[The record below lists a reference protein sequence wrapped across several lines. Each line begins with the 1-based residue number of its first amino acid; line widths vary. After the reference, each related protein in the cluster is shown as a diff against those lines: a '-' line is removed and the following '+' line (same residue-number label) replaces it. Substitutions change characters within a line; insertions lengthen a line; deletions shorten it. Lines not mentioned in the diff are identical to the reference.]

1 MIWVEPFAGTLA
13 VWTALHLGRP
23 MPPIA
28 YMGSKRR
35 FAAAILG
42 ALRLSPGQ
50 GARGLVAADPGPWG
64 RCWSIL
70 STPAGVAAVAQELL
84 AWEGREIRGLWAEL
98 VERPLAPGWTDPSAP
113 ITPQD
118 VATYLILQGRA
129 AGNVP
134 IYARPA
140 GWRAHQGNGG
150 EDRYEDRVRQ
160 THASRW
166 VGHFGSSGQKEQAAR
181 EKGKS
186 HGRIGGLLSP
196 ATVARRILHLHLHP
210 WRSFSLHRRADEIP
224 IPRDASEYRVYLD
237 PPYRDCTGY
246 VERPERVEVL
256 RLADRWRSAGAVVA
270 ISETVGLSA
279 ELGWGHEIRLAP
291 REVLTLSR
299 PPGRQGE
306 QLSLLEVA

>member
-35 FAAAILG
+35 FASAILG
-42 ALRLSPGQ
+42 ATGLSPGQ

-64 RCWSIL
+64 RCWQIL
-70 STPAGVAAVAQELL
+70 STPTGAAAVAQEML
-84 AWEGREIRGLWAEL
+84 AWEGREIRRLWAEL
-98 VERPLAPGWTDPSAP
+98 VERPLAPGWTDPGAP

-118 VATYLILQGRA
+118 VATYLILQSRA

-134 IYARPA
+134 IYA
-140 GWRAHQGNGG
+140 
-150 EDRYEDRVRQ
+150 RQ

-166 VGHFGSSGQKEQAAR
+166 VGHFGSSGQRERPACGKGEAR
-181 EKGKS
+181 G
-186 HGRIGGLLSP
+186 GIGGLKSP

-210 WRSFSLHRRADEIP
+210 WPSFSLHRRADEIP

-279 ELGWGHEIRLAP
+279 ELGWGHEVRLAP
-291 REVLTLSR
+291 REVLTLSC
-299 PPGRQGE
+299 PPGRRGE
-306 QLSLLEVA
+306 QLSLWRAA